1 MLNIVVLQITATDD
15 QPDHNFEATAGR
27 DKFNQ
32 PCTFQGMMRVL
43 TKCHSIN
50 ACLQDECVT
59 HIRCRVA
66 QIMERLV
73 ISKSYGL
80 NKNCTKQ
87 VSGGV
92 LKGLQ
97 NMFNMTE
104 YISDF

>member
-1 MLNIVVLQITATDD
+1 MLNIVALQITATDD
-15 QPDHNFEATAGR
+15 QPDHNCEATAGR
-27 DKFNQ
+27 YQFNQ
-32 PCTFQGMMRVL
+32 PCTFICMMRVL

-50 ACLQDECVT
+50 ARPQEECVN

-66 QIMERLV
+66 QIMERLI

-80 NKNCTKQ
+80 NKNCIKQ
-87 VSGGV
+87 VSGGL

-97 NMFNMTE
+97 NMFNVTE